1 MPARPSMVVTEM
13 ASPNRPASWKGAMM
27 PPMITSAGSAVDSSD
42 TARPWMTLVPCP
54 VTEAWAIDTT
64 GRLPVPV

>member
-1 MPARPSMVVTEM
+1 MPAMMTMVGAAV
-13 ASPNRPASWKGAMM
+13 ASSE
-27 PPMITSAGSAVDSSD
+27 

-54 VTEAWAIDTT
+54 VTEAWAIETT